1 MADQEAPTTAG
12 APTTAERSPTRVRV
26 GLVIAAACTVYEV
39 LSGALVPWTGLG
51 FLPLLLIV
59 PVYFTA
65 IMLLVWVGQQ
75 GIRRLRIAA
84 IVVGVVLAASLPMA
98 VGLALAVGW

>member
-12 APTTAERSPTRVRV
+12 GPTTAERSSTRVRV

-39 LSGALVPWTGLG
+39 LSGALVPWAGLG

-59 PVYFTA
+59 PAYFTA

-84 IVVGVVLAASLPMA
+84 VVVGVVLAASLPMA

>member
-1 MADQEAPTTAG
+1 MADQG
-12 APTTAERSPTRVRV
+12 ASTTAERGPARVRV
-26 GLVIAAACTVYEV
+26 ALVVAAACTLYEV

-75 GIRRLRIAA
+75 GIRQLQVAA
-84 IVVGVVLAASLPMA
+84 VVVGVVLAASLPMA